1 MLIFVF
7 AGDMIFDTARI
18 HNTILIENL
27 VKLVE
32 WEIETQ

>member
-7 AGDMIFDTARI
+7 TGDMIFDTARI
-18 HNTILIENL
+18 HNTIPIENL

-32 WEIETQ
+32 